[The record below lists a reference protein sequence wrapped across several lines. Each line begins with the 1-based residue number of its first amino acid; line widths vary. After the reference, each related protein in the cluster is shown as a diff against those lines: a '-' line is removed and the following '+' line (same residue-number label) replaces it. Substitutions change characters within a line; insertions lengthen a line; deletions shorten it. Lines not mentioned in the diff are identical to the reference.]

1 MSQAQNPDERRHFTR
16 VPFDA
21 NVTIAH
27 DSDLWQAQLLDISL
41 NGILLS
47 LPENWPG
54 QKDQEF
60 TIALELDSDTII
72 RVCGKV
78 THTEADHIG
87 FIFENME
94 LDSAS
99 HLKRLLLLNLGDQS
113 LIDREIHELIS
124 VHATDAPTPQTDA

>member
-1 MSQAQNPDERRHFTR
+1 MSQPQSPDERRHFTR
-16 VPFDA
+16 IPFDA
-21 NVTIAH
+21 NVTISQG
-27 DSDLWQAQLLDISL
+27 SDHWQAHLLDISL

-47 LPENWPG
+47 LPESWPG

-60 TIALELDSDTII
+60 TIELELDSDTII
-72 RVCGKV
+72 KVKGKV
-78 THTEADHIG
+78 THTTADHTG
-87 FIFENME
+87 FIFDNME

-124 VHATDAPTPQTDA
+124 VHATGAQGPQTDA

>member
-1 MSQAQNPDERRHFTR
+1 MSQAQTPDERRHFTR

-21 NVTIAH
+21 TVTISRAS
-27 DSDLWQAQLLDISL
+27 DSWQAQLLDISL

-60 TIALELDSDTII
+60 QITLELDSDVII
-72 RVCGKV
+72 SVNGKV
-78 THTEADHIG
+78 THIEAGHSG
-87 FIFENME
+87 FTFENME

-99 HLKRLLLLNLGDQS
+99 HLKRLLLFNLGDQS
-113 LIDREIHELIS
+113 LIDRELHELIS
-124 VHATDAPTPQTDA
+124 VHATYAPGPQSDA

>member
-1 MSQAQNPDERRHFTR
+1 MSQPQSPDERRHFTR

-21 NVTIAH
+21 TVTISNDN
-27 DSDLWQAQLLDISL
+27 DSWQAKLLDISL

-47 LPENWPG
+47 LPKDWLG

-60 TIALELDSDTII
+60 VVALELDSDVII
-72 RVCGKV
+72 SVCGKV
-78 THTEADHIG
+78 THKEADHIG

-94 LDSAS
+94 LESAS

-124 VHATDAPTPQTDA
+124 VHTTDAQAPQTDG

>member
-1 MSQAQNPDERRHFTR
+1 MSHTQSPDERRHFTR

-21 NVTIAH
+21 LVTIAQGGDH
-27 DSDLWQAQLLDISL
+27 WQAQLLDISL

-47 LPENWPG
+47 LPEKWPG
-54 QKDQEF
+54 QQDQEF
-60 TIALELDSDTII
+60 TITLELDSDVII
-72 RVCGKV
+72 SVIGKV
-78 THTEADHIG
+78 AHTTADHIG

-124 VHATDAPTPQTDA
+124 VHATDAQEPRTDA